1 VKLSEKLRELRK
13 VSKLSQEQLA
23 QKLNVTNQAV
33 SRWELGKNYPD
44 ILNLVKLCDIYNIS
58 LDELIRDDLDFQKS
72 LSSKNRIKGIYL
84 FLFGIFIE
92 CLSFLTFYYF
102 NTLNI
107 ENSLTNWIIGTT
119 GVIGFVF
126 IAEVLIK
133 KFPKR
138 IRYWLGIE

>member
-1 VKLSEKLRELRK
+1 MKLSEKLRELRK
-13 VSKLSQEQLA
+13 VNKLSQEQLA

-33 SRWELGKNYPD
+33 SKWELGRNYPD

-58 LDELIRDDLDFQKS
+58 LDELIRNDLDFQKS
-72 LSSKNRIKGIYL
+72 LSNKNRSKGIYL

-107 ENSLTNWIIGTT
+107 ENSLTNWIIATT

-126 IAEVLIK
+126 IAEVLIR

-138 IRYWLGIE
+138 IREWIGI

>member
-1 VKLSEKLRELRK
+1 MKLSEKLRELRK

>member
-1 VKLSEKLRELRK
+1 MKLSEKLRELRK

-119 GVIGFVF
+119 SVIGFVF